1 MGKKS
6 FFDEVSIGEKLPD
19 LRRGPI
25 TQGDITKHATS
36 NLDYNPIHVDPI
48 WCKEVNYL
56 DKGTTIAHGMMT
68 MGIMG
73 TLLANWAYPHGG
85 MIKNLQTKF
94 ITPVRPND
102 TLTIR
107 GEVVSKHFREEGKS
121 FVVVEITVENQ
132 RGETVSAGIGE
143 VIFP

>member
-1 MGKKS
+1 MGGKS
-6 FFDEVSIGEKLPD
+6 FFDEVSVGEKLPD

-25 TQGDITKHATS
+25 TQEDITRHATS

-48 WCKEVNYL
+48 WCKEISYL
-56 DKGTTIAHGMMT
+56 GKGTTIAHGMMT
-68 MGIMG
+68 MGMMG

-85 MIKNLQTKF
+85 IIQNLQTKF

-102 TLTIR
+102 TLTIK
-107 GEVVSKHFREEGKS
+107 GEVVSKHFREEVKS

-132 RGETVSAGIGE
+132 RGETVSAGSGE